1 MPIAQVVI
9 HLLTFLINVLGTPV
23 TFVMQVISSLAAF
36 LVQMIGTLAAILMQ
50 AVSVSVTL
58 AIPAGITRETVAV
71 PPRRRR
77 GGIALARRR
86 LRLSQTRDSQQYPG
100 NQQSCAATPCVMQ
113 VHMNLLMRIFSGMSE
128 GNARKQRSFRVAR
141 TIGGISLLHHQRRR

>member
-1 MPIAQVVI
+1 MQTAIGVWSVPIAQVVI

-23 TFVMQVISSLAAF
+23 TFVVQV
-36 LVQMIGTLAAILMQ
+36 IGTLAAILVQ

-58 AIPAGITRETVAV
+58 TIPAGITRETVAV

-77 GGIALARRR
+77 GGIALAKRRR
-86 LRLSQTRDSQQYPG
+86 LRLSQTCDSQQYPG
-100 NQQSCAATPCVMQ
+100 NQQSCAATPRVVQ
-113 VHMNLLMRIFSGMSE
+113 VHMYLLMRIFSGMSE

-141 TIGGISLLHHQRRR
+141 TIDGISLLHHQQRR